1 MPVKVKKQK
10 QKQKQSQKQI
20 VNIKIGETKK
30 KVKRR
35 RAGRI
40 PLIQQTVQPVQY
52 LYQASASIPQ
62 PFQSM
67 GISQPARPNILG
79 GEVLEPEEIRQRRQE
94 PVKQL
99 GIGQFSAPRE
109 ALLRQKES
117 PLEAIPEEGS
127 VATRLSYG
135 DIFGSA
141 SSASYTNPMI
151 SGGGSVVSGITDLP
165 SQSSRTPRLYKNK
178 PTLIREI
185 LRASSSYTA
194 EQLQNMNTFEVRS
207 IYDKFYK

>member
-20 VNIKIGETKK
+20 VNIKIGERIRQA
-30 KVKRR
+30 KRR

-52 LYQASASIPQ
+52 LYQASAPQ

-67 GISQPARPNILG
+67 GVSQPARPNILG

-165 SQSSRTPRLYKNK
+165 SQSGRTPRLYKNK

-194 EQLQNMNTFEVRS
+194 EQLQNMNTFEVRT